1 MKTSKPLTLKSNF
14 SWTFVGNAIYAV
26 CQWGMLVVLAKLGSP
41 EMVGTF
47 TLGLAITAPIFMFS
61 NLQLRHIQA
70 TDTKQQYLFSDYL
83 GLRLIC
89 TILALGVVVA
99 ITIVAEYPWQV
110 SLTILL
116 VGLAKAFESV
126 SDVFYG
132 LIQQHERMDRIAISL
147 MIKGPLSLIM
157 MGLGIYLT
165 GNILWGMIGLA
176 ASWGIVAFGYDLRSG
191 KLILANAASVIKN
204 QQSKFRIY
212 SSILPRWE
220 SKALKQIVWLS
231 LPLGYVMLLI
241 SLNVNVPRYFIE
253 RYLGEREL
261 GFFAAL
267 AYLMVSGSMIV
278 NALGQSATPRLAK
291 YYAAGNSQAF
301 RQLLFKLVVIGAGL
315 GGLGILVSVL
325 AGKQILSIFYQP
337 EYAQYADL
345 FVWLMIAA
353 GISYI
358 SYFLGYGMTA
368 ARYFRI
374 QMPLFTLATA
384 TSAATSFWLIPRLG
398 LKGAAIA
405 LIIGAL
411 VEAVFSLGV
420 IFHAIYR
427 IKR

>member
-1 MKTSKPLTLKSNF
+1 
-14 SWTFVGNAIYAV
+14 
-26 CQWGMLVVLAKLGSP
+26 
-41 EMVGTF
+41 
-47 TLGLAITAPIFMFS
+47 
-61 NLQLRHIQA
+61 
-70 TDTKQQYLFSDYL
+70 
-83 GLRLIC
+83 
-89 TILALGVVVA
+89 
-99 ITIVAEYPWQV
+99 
-110 SLTILL
+110 
-116 VGLAKAFESV
+116 
-126 SDVFYG
+126 
-132 LIQQHERMDRIAISL
+132 
-147 MIKGPLSLIM
+147 
-157 MGLGIYLT
+157 
-165 GNILWGMIGLA
+165 MIGLA

-278 NALGQSATPRLAK
+278 NALGQSATPRLGK

>member
-1 MKTSKPLTLKSNF
+1 MSTSKPLTLKSNF
-14 SWTFVGNAIYAV
+14 SWTFVGNAIYAA
-26 CQWGMLVVLAKLGSP
+26 CQWGMLVVLAKFGSP

-70 TDTKQQYLFSDYL
+70 TDAKQQYLFSDYL
-83 GLRLIC
+83 GLRLIS
-89 TILALGVVVA
+89 TALAFGLVVA
-99 ITIVAEYPWQV
+99 IAMVASYSGEV
-110 SLTILL
+110 SLTIIL
-116 VGLAKAFESV
+116 VGLAKSFESI

-157 MGLGIYLT
+157 MGLGIYLS
-165 GNILWGMIGLA
+165 GEILWGMIGLVI
-176 ASWGIVAFGYDLRSG
+176 SWGIVAIAFDLRSG
-191 KLILANAASVIKN
+191 KFILRNSSSARLRENSSFRGNDQIQPTWNLNTIK
-204 QQSKFRIY
+204 Q
-212 SSILPRWE
+212 LT
-220 SKALKQIVWLS
+220 WLA
-231 LPLGYVMLLI
+231 LPLGFVMLLI
-241 SLNVNVPRYFIE
+241 SLNTNIPRYFIE
-253 RYLGEREL
+253 EYLGAREL

-267 AYLMVSGSMIV
+267 AYLMVSGSMVV
-278 NALGQSATPRLAK
+278 NALGQSASPRLAK
-291 YYAAGNSQAF
+291 YYAAGNVKAF
-301 RQLLFKLVVIGAGL
+301 RQLLMQLVIIAVGL
-315 GGLGILVSVL
+315 GGLAIIVAIVAGAEVL
-325 AGKQILSIFYQP
+325 TLFYQP

-345 FVWLMIAA
+345 FVWLMVAA

-368 ARYFRI
+368 ARYFQI

-384 TSAATSFWLIPRLG
+384 ASAATSFWLIPRLG

-405 LIIGAL
+405 LITGAV
-411 VEAVFSLGV
+411 VESVFSLGV